1 MNWEQ
6 ELLNLYEINADK
18 VGQVNYRVYRKKGE
32 DLKVPYVL
40 LPPFHTTVTAQIE
53 VEIDEDGKF
62 LDASAVANEDK
73 QTIIPIT
80 EKSGSRTAGK
90 APHPLC
96 DNLQYLAGD
105 YGRYSGEKAKGAEG
119 MPCIVYE
126 CIKRMA

>member
-73 QTIIPIT
+73 QTIH
-80 EKSGSRTAGK
+80 S
-90 APHPLC
+90 
-96 DNLQYLAGD
+96 DNRKIRKPD
-105 YGRYSGEKAKGAEG
+105 GR
-119 MPCIVYE
+119 
-126 CIKRMA
+126 

>member
-18 VGQVNYRVYRKKGE
+18 VGQVNYRTYRKNGE

-53 VEIDEDGKF
+53 VEIDEDGNF

-73 QTIIPIT
+73 QTIIPVT
-80 EKSGSRTAGK
+80 EKSGSRTTGKLRILCATICNIWQGIMAGMQERK
-90 APHPLC
+90 QRERRNAMH
-96 DNLQYLAGD
+96 Y
-105 YGRYSGEKAKGAEG
+105 
-119 MPCIVYE
+119 I
-126 CIKRMA
+126 